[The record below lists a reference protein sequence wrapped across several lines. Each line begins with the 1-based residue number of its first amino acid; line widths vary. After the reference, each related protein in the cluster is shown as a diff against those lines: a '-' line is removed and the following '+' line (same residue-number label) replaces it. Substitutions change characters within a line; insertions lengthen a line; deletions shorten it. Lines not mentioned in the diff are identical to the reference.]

1 MAANKPRWKPSDE
14 LTSRGRTQAMTA
26 WAAEL
31 GCPVQTIL
39 GRLKRGWTVDRAVSE
54 KPGNSGGSNR
64 GKKAPAEI
72 LTPDE
77 LQRIL
82 EQCSDGAT
90 GVRNRALIVVGWRT
104 GLRISEALDL
114 RPSDLDATQHTVRVL
129 HGKGDKARTVGL
141 DTRAWSVVA
150 NWIEARGR
158 LAIEQDAAT
167 LFCTLHGGRLDD
179 RYVRELMPRLAKAAG
194 VAKRVHY
201 HGLRHTMAF
210 ELACENVPIHV
221 IQKQLGH
228 SDVAITSR
236 YLNHVNPAEI
246 IRAMRSRSWGPA
258 TPAAGHSESV
268 HPAPGWLDRLRSDIG
283 ERLFLFHDA
292 RTSQDAFRAIVLLV
306 D

>member
-1 MAANKPRWKPSDE
+1 MAQKWKPSDS
-14 LTSRGRTQAMTA
+14 LTANGRTQPMAN

-31 GCPVQTIL
+31 DCPVQTIL
-39 GRLKRGWTVDRAVSE
+39 GRLLRGWPAERAVTTAVG
-54 KPGNSGGSNR
+54 KSGGANR
-64 GKKAPAEI
+64 GKRAPAEI

-82 EQCSDGAT
+82 NQCTDGAT
-90 GVRNRALIVVGWRT
+90 GVRNRALIVVGWRA

-114 RPSDLDATQHTVRVL
+114 RPADVDATQHTVRIL

-141 DTRAWSVVA
+141 DSRAWSVVA
-150 NWIEARGR
+150 TWLEARAR

-194 VAKRVHY
+194 VPKRVHF

-210 ELACENVPIHV
+210 ELACEGVPLHM
-221 IQKQLGH
+221 IQQQLGH
-228 SDVAITSR
+228 ADVAITSR
-236 YLNHVNPAEI
+236 YLNHLNPAET
-246 IRAMRSRSWGPA
+246 IRAMRSRSWGLA
-258 TPAAGHSESV
+258 TPAVAAARSDNGL
-268 HPAPGWLDRLRSDIG
+268 PAPGWLDRLRADIG

-292 RTSQDAFRAIVLLV
+292 RTSQDAFRAIVVLV